1 MTVSLEHVNL
11 TVGSID
17 KTVRFLTAAF
27 PEFQIRGR
35 GLHEGNPWTHIGT
48 DETYIALNES
58 PVARAERGPLNHIG
72 FVVDNAEA
80 VTTRLREAGFEE
92 GMVVA
97 PHPHRTRKYF
107 LDGDGIEWEFVEY
120 FSKDPAERNDYSA

>member
-1 MTVSLEHVNL
+1 MTTSLEHVNL

-17 KTVRFLTAAF
+17 ETARFLTTAF

-35 GLHEGNPWTHIGT
+35 GIFNGNPWAHVGT

-58 PVARAERGPLNHIG
+58 PDARAEGGPLNHVG
-72 FVVDNAEA
+72 FVVDDAESLSE
-80 VTTRLREAGFEE
+80 RMRQAGFEE

-120 FSKDPAERNDYSA
+120 FSEDPAERNDYSA